1 VIATKARL
9 TALARGGTKR
19 PRNPRT
25 VLLEHLRAMK
35 RPLWDAL
42 GGVRG
47 YGWAVPVK
55 GVDPALLP
63 ENQPERWA
71 RVRRMAV
78 WMQDAA
84 VRLEHFAAEQERAAQ
99 DRLNGEAR

>member
-1 VIATKARL
+1 MTATKARL
-9 TALARGGTKR
+9 AALARGGTKR
-19 PRNPRT
+19 PRNPRV

-35 RPLWDAL
+35 RPLWDSL
-42 GGVRG
+42 GCIGG
-47 YGWAVPVK
+47 YGWAIPTR

-84 VRLEHFAAEQERAAQ
+84 IRLEHFAAEQELAALE
-99 DRLNGEAR
+99 RRNGES